1 MIDFK
6 QLMERAGGQ
15 SAGTLELHSTSPEKA
30 ISYAEKEF
38 KKAGMDLSKD
48 IPLFEQNLAVA
59 KQHATTGKLK
69 RKDMPVICSSDL
81 AGLEKALK
89 ERKVRTT
96 KGKMNI
102 TSMKPSQYQIY
113 IDKALKGI
121 IKNGVAKT
129 RKFLTSGTFFI
140 LSSDDYIMEGHHRF
154 LTGILF
160 DPTMQSKYFKVD
172 MNRDQLLKFLK
183 SHSESLGNTCNEEKE

>member
-1 MIDFK
+1 MIYYR
-6 QLMERAGGQ
+6 QLMELAGGQ
-15 SAGTLELHSTSPEKA
+15 SAGRLELHSTSTAKA
-30 ISYAEKEF
+30 IAYAEKVF
-38 KKAGMDLSKD
+38 KKAGMDLHEE
-48 IPLFEQNLAVA
+48 IPLFEQNLSVA
-59 KQHATTGKLK
+59 KQQITVGKLK

-89 ERKVRTT
+89 ERRVRTS

-102 TSMKPSQYQIY
+102 TSMKPTQYQIY
-113 IDKALKGI
+113 IDKSLGGI
-121 IKNGVAKT
+121 IKNGSSKT

-172 MNRDQLLKFLK
+172 MGKDQLLKFLK

>member
-1 MIDFK
+1 
-6 QLMERAGGQ
+6 MELAGGQ
-15 SAGTLELHSTSPEKA
+15 SAGRLELHSTSTAKA
-30 ISYAEKEF
+30 IAYAEKVF
-38 KKAGMDLSKD
+38 KKAGMDLHEE
-48 IPLFEQNLAVA
+48 IPLFEQNLSVA
-59 KQHATTGKLK
+59 KQQITVGKLK

-89 ERKVRTT
+89 ERRVRTS

-102 TSMKPSQYQIY
+102 TSMKPTQYQIY
-113 IDKALKGI
+113 IDKSLGGI
-121 IKNGVAKT
+121 IKNGSSKT

-172 MNRDQLLKFLK
+172 MGKDQLLKFLK